1 MTTRSVD
8 VIKPQDLAIGK
19 TYRAKKP
26 ARTGGILYTF
36 VNDRQIMW
44 VSADFAHVQYDSAAL
59 PNGRHYPRVTMEAFL
74 KWASHEVQLERQ
86 DEWMKWGDYEAERAK
101 EKAKAKA
108 EGKRVVKPKAPPD
121 APKGRVGTSWPWED

>member
-1 MTTRSVD
+1 MNTEL
-8 VIKPQDLAIGK
+8 KPQDLAIGK

-86 DEWMKWGDYEAERAK
+86 DEWMKWDDYEKERRLAR
-101 EKAKAKA
+101 ESERKAVREANL
-108 EGKRVVKPKAPPD
+108 PKAPPD
-121 APKGRVGTSWPWED
+121 APKTRVIGAHWPWN